1 MIVKETFLYII
12 SGIASVAITLII
24 YYFCVFTFLDANDA
38 FELQVANVLSWF
50 VAVVFV
56 YFTNRKYVF
65 CSSNPK
71 VIREMCS
78 FFISRV
84 FTLLVDMAIMFVFV
98 TLANFDDK
106 IFKLISQVFVIIL
119 NYIISK
125 FLVFKKEKFYEKK

>member
-1 MIVKETFLYII
+1 MIVKETLLYII
-12 SGIASVAITLII
+12 SGVASVVITLII
-24 YYFCVFTFLDANDA
+24 YYFCVFIFLDANDA

-71 VIREMCS
+71 IIREM
-78 FFISRV
+78 FGFLLSRL

-98 TLANFDDK
+98 SLAHFDDK
-106 IFKLISQVFVIIL
+106 IFKIISQIIVIIL

-125 FLVFKKEKFYEKK
+125 FLIFNKKVNK